1 MSSAPVR
8 ETLGVTG
15 VQEVVTFQFR
25 KILNLFPKYDRVKC
39 SNMKA

>member
-8 ETLGVTG
+8 ETLGATG

-25 KILNLFPKYDRVKC
+25 KILNLFPSMIEASEVT
-39 SNMKA
+39 